1 MDTIWFLKSLFIMFY
16 GALSWACF
24 IHGMNGWYG
33 DDD

>member
-1 MDTIWFLKSLFIMFY
+1 MDIIQFLKSMLIMFY
-16 GALSWACF
+16 GALSWVFF